1 MQSYKITRGAGQ
13 VLAKT
18 VVAANLTEKR
28 LNAIVKII
36 PYPTF
41 SYFDGFF
48 IFLLHIIPLPLYIV
62 TKTMTDTHTKVSVP
76 SPD

>member
-28 LNAIVKII
+28 PKATPRII
-36 PYPTF
+36 PYLTF
-41 SYFDGFF
+41 SCFDGF
-48 IFLLHIIPLPLYIV
+48 LYFYPV
-62 TKTMTDTHTKVSVP
+62 L
-76 SPD
+76 SPASLYSHQNYDGHAY